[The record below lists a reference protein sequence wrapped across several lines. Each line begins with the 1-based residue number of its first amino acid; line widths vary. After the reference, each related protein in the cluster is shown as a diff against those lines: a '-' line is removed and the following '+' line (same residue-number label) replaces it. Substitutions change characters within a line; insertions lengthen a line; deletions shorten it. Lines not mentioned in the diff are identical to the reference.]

1 MVRLLNYVLT
11 LVIVFAFLSIVIP
24 FGLLGFASKEYLSSN
39 YTDQFVPSS
48 ISDLQ
53 NFNMAGSLSS
63 MIIFMVVGF
72 AILYVQQHYWIIF
85 TRKGNYYE
93 VPNKF
98 IFKYR
103 YVGICAGLTLTFGF
117 VFALIAWAIPIGSAT
132 DINNWSKFYYIR
144 QNIYIAFIVITG
156 AFGLFTMGL
165 SSFVNLQIAYDQQ
178 IKLVD
183 EGIENGTYDPITRL
197 PIEQTVHNDIKIENV
212 EKNKD
217 DEASSSDKVEKNNDL
232 EQLSTSGFFAKSK
245 EKHIEDEQA
254 K

>member
-39 YTDQFVPSS
+39 YTDQYVPSN

-53 NFNMAGSLSS
+53 NFNMAGSLAS

-85 TRKGNYYE
+85 TKKGNYYE

-132 DINNWSKFYYIR
+132 EINNWSKYYYIR

-156 AFGLFTMGL
+156 VFGLFTMGL

-183 EGIENGTYDPITRL
+183 EGVENGTYDPVTRL
-197 PIEQTVHNDIKIENV
+197 PIEQSVHNDIKIESIEMN
-212 EKNKD
+212 NN
-217 DEASSSDKVEKNNDL
+217 DEFLSQTKEKNNDL
-232 EQLSTSGFFAKSK
+232 EQLSTAGFFAKSK
-245 EKHIEDEQA
+245 EKHKEDEQT